1 MNTNHLIKSCV
12 YLDFDFH
19 DVVKLTFLVI
29 DRVILIILQHISS
42 EGTILYQYPGG
53 KVDQKGNITDYSLH
67 FTYPVFLWKNSE
79 QLIQGDWQTERMRQ
93 RCF

>member
-1 MNTNHLIKSCV
+1 MNTNHLIKSCI
-12 YLDFDFH
+12 YFDFDFH

-53 KVDQKGNITDYSLH
+53 KVYQKGNITDSSLH
-67 FTYPVFLWKNSE
+67 FTYPVLLWKNSE